1 VVIPPGWIGATAG
14 ACHAVPSAAPEWFD
28 GEMNGSPVEAVLL
41 TDARLVGAARPVDV
55 LVRDGRI
62 EAVGPRAAA
71 DGRAG
76 VERIDLGGRTV
87 VPGLWD
93 AHTHMTQ
100 WALARRRV
108 DLSGA
113 SSAAEAV
120 AIVARRL
127 AEQPPPDGVPLV
139 GHGFRDGLWPDVPTA
154 ALLDA
159 AVGTTPV
166 VLVSGD
172 LHSGWLSSAGLRFVG
187 AGEDSTGLLREGA
200 WMPFTASIDHVPYD
214 VADAWVDEAA
224 RAAAARG
231 VVGVVD
237 YEIADNL
244 DVWRR
249 RMARGTTALRVRAGV
264 WEAYLDRVVAEELA
278 TGDVVVGTGG
288 LLAQGPL
295 KVITDGSLNSRTAF
309 CVEPYPDLTGDGARG
324 VLSIP
329 PELLVPLM
337 GYAHAHGLTCAIHA
351 IGDTANTLALDA
363 FATTGARGSIE
374 HAQLLD
380 PADIPRFA
388 ELGLVASVQ
397 PEHAMDDRDVADR
410 HWHGRTDRAFMFRSL
425 VDAGVTLVLGSDA
438 PVAPLDPW
446 VAIDAGVTRARDGRE
461 PWHPEQRID
470 LRTALA
476 SSTDGRPL
484 ALAAGAP
491 ADLAVLD
498 VDPDDQ
504 VGAPGG
510 LRAMPVAGTMLGG
523 RWTHRAL

>member
-1 VVIPPGWIGATAG
+1 MN
-14 ACHAVPSAAPEWFD
+14 APA
-28 GEMNGSPVEAVLL
+28 VEAVLL
-41 TDARLVGAARPVDV
+41 TDARLVGAARAVDL
-55 LVRDGRI
+55 LVRGGRI
-62 EAVGPRAAA
+62 VAVGPAATA
-71 DGRAG
+71 DGPAG
-76 VERIDLGGRTV
+76 AAHVERIDLDGRTV

-100 WALARRRV
+100 WALVRHRV

-127 AEQPPPDGVPLV
+127 AEEPPPQGVALV
-139 GHGFRDGLWPDVPTA
+139 GHGFRDALWPDVPTA
-154 ALLDA
+154 ELLDA
-159 AVGTTPV
+159 AVGQTPV
-166 VLVSGD
+166 VLVSAD
-172 LHSGWLSSAGLRFVG
+172 LHTGWLSSAGLRFVG
-187 AGEDSTGLLREGA
+187 AGKGSAGVLREGE
-200 WMPFTASIDHVPYD
+200 WMPFTAAIDHVPD
-214 VADAWVDEAA
+214 AVADTWVDEAA
-224 RAAAARG
+224 HAAAARG

-237 YEIADNL
+237 YELADNL

-249 RMARGTTALRVRAGV
+249 RMAQRESALRVRAGV
-264 WEAYLDRVVAEELA
+264 WEAYLDRVVGEELA
-278 TGDVVVGTGG
+278 TGDVIVGTDG

-309 CVEPYPDLTGDGARG
+309 CVTPYPDLTGDGSCG

-329 PELLVPLM
+329 PELLVPLLR
-337 GYAHAHGLTCAIHA
+337 YAHAHGLTCAVHA

-388 ELGLVASVQ
+388 ALGIVASVQ

-410 HWHGRTDRAFMFRSL
+410 HWAGRTDRAFMYRTL
-425 VDAGVTLVLGSDA
+425 VEAGVTLVLGSDA

-446 VAIDAGVTRARDGRE
+446 IAIDAGVTRARDGRE

-476 SSTDGRPL
+476 SSTDGHPL
-484 ALAAGAP
+484 ALAAGGP

-510 LRAMPVAGTMLGG
+510 LRAMPVAGTMLAG
-523 RWTHRAL
+523 RWTHRVF